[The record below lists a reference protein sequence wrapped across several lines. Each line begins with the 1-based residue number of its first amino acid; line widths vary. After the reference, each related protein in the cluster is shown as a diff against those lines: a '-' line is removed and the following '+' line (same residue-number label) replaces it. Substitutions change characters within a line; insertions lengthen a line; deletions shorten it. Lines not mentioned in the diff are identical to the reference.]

1 MIFEGC
7 PESSTCLCCWTP
19 SFSENSVSGSAYREV
34 HRQSF
39 GLYAVMAY
47 NRGQF
52 TPSLI
57 GQPIMSALPRIRIV
71 LADDHALVTEGLRN
85 LIDRQPDM
93 QVVHVVQNGDELVA
107 FLQGHADI
115 DVAVVDV
122 QMPVSGLEALAEI
135 RRRELPVRVLLLTA
149 FADGESIQAALQ
161 YGAEGFALKTESPAQ
176 TIEAIRQVAQGRLV
190 FPRTAQRWMSLYR
203 TAANE
208 EPVLSPREF
217 EVLAKLARGLPN
229 AEIAA
234 ELVVSENTI
243 RFHLKNIYE
252 KLGVT
257 NRTEAVAWHFRQG
270 QGGRS
275 GR

>member
-1 MIFEGC
+1 MRS
-7 PESSTCLCCWTP
+7 SSTQSQIGQT
-19 SFSENSVSGSAYREV
+19 NMSVS
-34 HRQSF
+34 
-39 GLYAVMAY
+39 
-47 NRGQF
+47 
-52 TPSLI
+52 
-57 GQPIMSALPRIRIV
+57 PRIRIV
-71 LADDHALVTEGLRN
+71 LADDHALVTEGLRS

-93 QVVHVVQNGDELVA
+93 QVVHVVQNGDELVVY
-107 FLQGHADI
+107 LQEHLDV

-122 QMPVSGLEALAEI
+122 QMPVSGLDALAEI

-161 YGAEGFALKTESPAQ
+161 YGAEGFALKTESPTQ

-203 TAANE
+203 TAAAE

-257 NRTEAVAWHFRQG
+257 NRTEAVAWYFRQG
-270 QGGRS
+270 QGARS
-275 GR
+275 GRM